1 MKISI
6 ITVTYNSSK
15 TVDRTIESV
24 LHQSYP
30 NIEYW
35 VIDGNSTDGT
45 VDKLKRY
52 ENKFEKRRY
61 GKFHWIS
68 EPDNGIYDAMN
79 KGIEKSTGEIVGILN
94 SDDWFTTNDVVEK
107 IVKAFTDD
115 IDAVYGDI
123 YTVQKNFVS

>member
-68 EPDNGIYDAMN
+68 EQITASMMR
-79 KGIEKSTGEIVGILN
+79 
-94 SDDWFTTNDVVEK
+94 
-107 IVKAFTDD
+107 
-115 IDAVYGDI
+115 
-123 YTVQKNFVS
+123 